1 MQQFNSLGYA
11 EAQLAIQTIQA
22 EVTRRGKAVVIAVAD
37 PHGEL
42 IALARMDGAPLPSI
56 NIAMNKA
63 FTAARKNEPTRDIG
77 QRLRDPE
84 KGFDIA
90 YLGDPHYVGWG
101 GGLPVR
107 VNGELVGAVAV
118 SGLPE
123 TEDMQVVALGVEAI
137 CKSLSK

>member
-1 MQQFNSLGYA
+1 VNTVQVLGHT
-11 EAQLAIQTIQA
+11 EAQKAIVAMQA
-22 EVTRRGKAVVIAVAD
+22 EIARRGKAAVIVVAD

-42 IALARMDGAPLPSI
+42 IALLRMDGAPLPSI

-63 FTAARKNEPTRDIG
+63 YTAARKSEPTRNVG
-77 QRLRDPE
+77 QKVRDPE

-90 YLGDPHYVGWG
+90 YYGDARFVGWG

-107 VNGELVGAVAV
+107 MNGQVVGAVAV

-123 TEDMQVVALGVEAI
+123 TEDMDVAEIGVKAI
-137 CKSLSK
+137 TD

>member
-1 MQQFNSLGYA
+1 MLSTHTLGLA

-22 EVTRRGKAVVIAVAD
+22 EVTRRGKAVVIAVVD

-56 NIAMNKA
+56 TIAANKA
-63 FTAARKNEPTRDIG
+63 FTAARKGEPTRDIG
-77 QRLRDPE
+77 QRARDPE

-90 YLGDPHYVGWG
+90 YNGDPRYVGWG

-107 VNGELVGAVAV
+107 INGELVGAVAV

-123 TEDMQVVALGVEAI
+123 TEDMEIVAMGVAAI
-137 CKSLSK
+137 TAK

>member
-1 MQQFNSLGYA
+1 MNQYSTLGHA
-11 EAQLAIQTIQA
+11 EAQKAIAAMQA
-22 EVTRRGKAVVIAVAD
+22 EIGRRGKAAVIVIAD

-42 IALARMDGAPLPSI
+42 IALLRMDGAPLPSI

-63 FTAARKNEPTRDIG
+63 YTAARKGEPTRNVG
-77 QRLRDPE
+77 QKVRDPE

-90 YLGDPHYVGWG
+90 YYGDARFVGWG

-107 VNGELVGAVAV
+107 VNGQVVGAVAV

-123 TEDMQVVALGVEAI
+123 TEDMDVAEIGVKAI
-137 CKSLSK
+137 VG

>member
-1 MQQFNSLGYA
+1 MNQSSTLGHA
-11 EAQLAIQTIQA
+11 EAQQAIAAMQA
-22 EVTRRGKAVVIAVAD
+22 EIARRGKVAVIVVAD

-42 IALARMDGAPLPSI
+42 IALLRMDGAPLPSI

-63 FTAARKNEPTRDIG
+63 YTAARKGEPTRNVG
-77 QRLRDPE
+77 QKVRDPE

-90 YLGDPHYVGWG
+90 YYGDARFVGWG

-107 VNGELVGAVAV
+107 VNGQVVGAVAV

-123 TEDMQVVALGVEAI
+123 TEDMDVAEIGVKAI
-137 CKSLSK
+137 VG

>member
-1 MQQFNSLGYA
+1 MIQTKSLGLT

-22 EVTRRGKAVVIAVAD
+22 EVTRRGKAVVIAVVD

-42 IALARMDGAPLPSI
+42 IALVRMDGAPLPSI
-56 NIAMNKA
+56 TIATNKA
-63 FTAARKNEPTRDIG
+63 FTAARKGEPTRDIG
-77 QRLRDPE
+77 QRVRDPE

-90 YLGDPHYVGWG
+90 YNGDPRYVGWG

-107 VNGELVGAVAV
+107 INGELVGAVAV

-123 TEDMQVVALGVEAI
+123 TEDMEIVAMGVAAI
-137 CKSLSK
+137 TAH

>member
-1 MQQFNSLGYA
+1 MHQSIALGHA
-11 EAQLAIQTIQA
+11 EAQQAIAAMQA
-22 EVTRRGKAVVIAVAD
+22 EIARRGKAAVIAVAD

-42 IALARMDGAPLPSI
+42 IALLRMDGAPLPSI
-56 NIAMNKA
+56 TIAMNKA
-63 FTAARKNEPTRDIG
+63 YTAARKGEPTRDIG

-90 YLGDPHYVGWG
+90 YYGDARFVGWG

-107 VNGELVGAVAV
+107 VNGQVVGAVAV

-123 TEDMQVVALGVEAI
+123 GEDMEIAALGVKAI
-137 CKSLSK
+137 AGQ

>member
-1 MQQFNSLGYA
+1 MNQYSTLGHA
-11 EAQLAIQTIQA
+11 EAQQTIAAMQA
-22 EVTRRGKAVVIAVAD
+22 EIARRGKAAVIVVAD

-42 IALARMDGAPLPSI
+42 IALLRMDGAPLPSI

-63 FTAARKNEPTRDIG
+63 YTAARKGEPTRDVG
-77 QRLRDPE
+77 QKVRDPE

-90 YLGDPHYVGWG
+90 YYGDARFVGWG

-107 VNGELVGAVAV
+107 VNGQVVGAVAV

-123 TEDMQVVALGVEAI
+123 AEDMEVAALGV
-137 CKSLSK
+137 KSITG